1 MLSCLKLN
9 PVLHVYIEKG
19 LALGQNT
26 SIIVLDIHLPLI
38 LVTHPL
44 GFF

>member
-9 PVLHVYIEKG
+9 PVLHVYIGKG
-19 LALGQNT
+19 LALEQNA
-26 SIIVLDIHLPLI
+26 SIIALGMHLPLI